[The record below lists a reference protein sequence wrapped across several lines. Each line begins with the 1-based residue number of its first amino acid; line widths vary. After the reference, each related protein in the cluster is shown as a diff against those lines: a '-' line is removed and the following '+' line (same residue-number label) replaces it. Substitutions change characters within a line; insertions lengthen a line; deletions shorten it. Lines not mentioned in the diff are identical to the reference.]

1 MGNKATLPPLERLRR
16 ADVKLAGEP
25 RRFDLAKKTSSTK
38 SSSSSRRKTAKKA
51 ATSSRHK
58 AVGAS
63 SASSKTKKK
72 APVVKKAPKTTTT
85 AKKSSSAAPR
95 KKLPTSKSSATAAA
109 AALAAIANN
118 HHNGQDDE
126 SQVVWTDAKLK
137 RVKTGLT
144 RKDLEHFRE
153 LLMEKRSEI
162 LGDVDSLKNSNSG
175 GAGNLSNMPLHM
187 ADVGSDNYE
196 QEFTL
201 GLVEWERRLLN
212 EIDNAIERIMKGT
225 YGVCIQSGV
234 PIPRERLEIKPWAK
248 YSIEVVRD
256 RERRGLP
263 T

>member
-1 MGNKATLPPLERLRR
+1 M
-16 ADVKLAGEP
+16 
-25 RRFDLAKKTSSTK
+25 
-38 SSSSSRRKTAKKA
+38 
-51 ATSSRHK
+51 
-58 AVGAS
+58 
-63 SASSKTKKK
+63 
-72 APVVKKAPKTTTT
+72 KKAPKTTVT
-85 AKKSSSAAPR
+85 AEKPKDAAP
-95 KKLPTSKSSATAAA
+95 KKKRPTSKSSATAAA

-118 HHNGQDDE
+118 HHNGQDSDDA
-126 SQVVWTDAKLK
+126 QVAWTDAKLK

-144 RKDLEHFRE
+144 RKDLEHFRA
-153 LLMEKRSEI
+153 LLIEKRGEI
-162 LGDVDSLKNSNSG
+162 LGDVDSLKSSNSG

-212 EIDNAIERIMKGT
+212 EIDNAIERIIKGT
-225 YGVCIQSGV
+225 YGVCMQSGV